1 MLTRRASKSRLVY
14 SDQMISVTVH
24 HCAQKHVV
32 GLLSWQ
38 DLESAGVSVCVIA
51 WVAFF
56 FCTVRQGC
64 TCAQKCAFGLNEVM
78 ND

>member
-14 SDQMISVTVH
+14 SDRMISVTVH

-38 DLESAGVSVCVIA
+38 DLESTGVSVCVIA

-56 FCTVRQGC
+56 FFF
-64 TCAQKCAFGLNEVM
+64 AQLGKVTHVPRNVIL
-78 ND
+78 D